1 MKLPPFLLL
10 LLLLY
15 AIDVL
20 TRIQTLIWFARAE
33 LYSWRESKNCL
44 CIDWMYQNHHKR
56 PGISSKS
63 GTHKNKNGAHN
74 TYVYIYKTAKAD
86 MKNGWRVIG
95 FKWKWQTNFVVGV
108 LSINRDRMSW
118 EFSWFEVTI
127 SSSTSDSC
135 QQCSESFDV
144 NKRSNTRFASL
155 TSKGD
160 TVQSM
165 FTSVFNLFFVW
176 NFDIL
181 KFDVVWKCNPCDLLW
196 EHAKSIWNAREE
208 S

>member
-44 CIDWMYQNHHKR
+44 CLLIECIRTIINVLVFR
-56 PGISSKS
+56 PRVARTRIEMVH
-63 GTHKNKNGAHN
+63 TILM
-74 TYVYIYKTAKAD
+74 YIYKTAKAD

-196 EHAKSIWNAREE
+196 KHAKSIWNAREK